1 MVSRKFQLFDR
12 IRDSAIIGEGTGKDT
27 SADAVVDAYAA
38 AIPARVVE
46 RSSDARFSDSG
57 PVAHGAR
64 GDSQRRRIT
73 DMINIYIG
81 NLSYR
86 ATEGDIRQAFEQF
99 GEVASVQIIKD
110 RETGRSRGFA
120 FVEMPNSEEAKQAID
135 ELDSS
140 EIAGRPVKINEARP
154 RRERF

>member
-1 MVSRKFQLFDR
+1 
-12 IRDSAIIGEGTGKDT
+12 
-27 SADAVVDAYAA
+27 
-38 AIPARVVE
+38 
-46 RSSDARFSDSG
+46 
-57 PVAHGAR
+57 
-64 GDSQRRRIT
+64 
-73 DMINIYIG
+73 MINIYIG

-135 ELDSS
+135 QLDSS